1 MIYDN
6 KLLDLA
12 TRLKQYKGTLDT
24 SFIESYPQAKWI
36 YHVLFPKV
44 PYKATVMLSDVAD
57 EMNVFEPVLEEVLK
71 SFGNDSTPLWKKLS
85 LALTSESELKTHESY
100 YDAWTDVTARS
111 ILERKAGG
119 IKPKFISLARNLTK
133 LENELTWACFLGY
146 PPITRNKFLT
156 FLIKQRLEIE
166 YTEASDLLNNLLSD
180 NKSHFQILT
189 MAMTDKNFYTYS
201 KKKWFEM
208 DIDLKRRTFRRW
220 KLDSWKREDVTIDYQ
235 VLPKDG
241 ITKMKCL
248 NYEEK
253 IWVEVD
259 SEMKI
264 LDVIYFKHPELPL
277 KSRLKKLSKEQDH
290 LVINELRKVKDSK
303 TFSDLLK
310 YDPEHKEGVIRCPD
324 NKKYNPN
331 HYGGSILVKSSH
343 LYDVRLNRVRKD
355 NGSIIIEVEALD
367 GLDFFTVGE
376 IKTDRLTDKTVIW
389 DAIKRQMIIENQD
402 DCIIPDEVCIVVSV
416 SVLSFTKDSLPQMI
430 DGYFMSIQ
438 YDKGIQEVVQMVD
451 IMT

>member
-1 MIYDN
+1 MVIDN

-12 TRLKQYKGTLDT
+12 TRLKQYKGTFDT
-24 SFIESYPQAKWI
+24 SFIETYVQAKWV
-36 YHVLFPKV
+36 YYVLFPEV
-44 PYKATVMLSDVAD
+44 PYKATVMLSDIAD
-57 EMNVFEPVLEEVLK
+57 QMNVFEPVLEEVLK
-71 SFGNDSTPLWKKLS
+71 SFGNDSMPLWKKLS
-85 LALTSESELKTHESY
+85 LALTSESELRNHESY

-111 ILERKAGG
+111 ILERKANG
-119 IKPKFISLARNLTK
+119 IKPKFIRLARNLTK

-146 PPITRNKFLT
+146 PPITKNKFLT

-166 YTEASDLLNNLLSD
+166 YVEASDLLSNLLSD

-208 DIDLKRRTFRRW
+208 DIELKRRTYERW
-220 KLDSWKREDVTIDYQ
+220 TGDDITDMKIDYQ
-235 VLPKDG
+235 ILPKDG

-253 IWVEVD
+253 IWVEID

-264 LDVIYFKHPELPL
+264 LDVIYFKHPELTL
-277 KSRLKKLSKEQDH
+277 KSRLKKLSEEQDH
-290 LVINELRKVKDSK
+290 LVINKLRKLKDVK
-303 TFSDLLK
+303 TISDLLK
-310 YDPEHKEGVIRCPD
+310 YDPEHKEGVIRIPH

-331 HYGGSILVKSSH
+331 HYGGYILVKSSH
-343 LYDVRLNRVRKD
+343 LYDVRLNRVRKE
-355 NGSIIIEVEALD
+355 NGNIIIEVEALD
-367 GLDFFTVGE
+367 GVDFFTIGE
-376 IKTDRLTDKTVIW
+376 ITTDRLTDKTVIW

-402 DCIIPDEVCIVVSV
+402 DCIIPDEICIVLSV
-416 SVLSFTKDSLPQMI
+416 SVLSFTKDVLPQMI

-438 YDKGIQEVVQMVD
+438 YDKGIQDVVQMVD
-451 IMT
+451 IMV